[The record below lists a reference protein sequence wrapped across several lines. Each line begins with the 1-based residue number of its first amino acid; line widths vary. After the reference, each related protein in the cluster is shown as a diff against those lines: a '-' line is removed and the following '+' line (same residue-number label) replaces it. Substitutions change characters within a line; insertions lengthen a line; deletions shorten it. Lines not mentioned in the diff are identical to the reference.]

1 MTIMSKTAELLK
13 NKLNSDNGVND
24 SLPLDKYVVQMPKDY
39 LLDTAHDLGI
49 RTKTSDNKAELAVK
63 IREHIMEPQNLERML
78 LTLSDE
84 EMDLFELIAASPG
97 VTLKPEEIYFEHE
110 VFYSLVFTNTAKHSF
125 VPSEVVTLYNEINRS
140 ELQNKRKQAQWILA
154 VADDILDF
162 YYGYMPLE
170 KFCRLC
176 RRKADPSITPDEV
189 PGILKAIPWYAKDF
203 LFRDGNILGSVLL
216 DDEKDYRAVQKMHA
230 GKSCYIIRES
240 EIEEVLEYGYPYREA
255 HYTQLRKWLQ
265 KYHGEVDTDRLISRL
280 HKRIAL
286 GHKSQYVFRVF
297 EDEGIEFTEKELDD
311 LLPIMQAVNN
321 NTRMLCNCG
330 HTPAE
335 LSTREKDNLISFPFG
350 LK

>member
-1 MTIMSKTAELLK
+1 
-13 NKLNSDNGVND
+13 
-24 SLPLDKYVVQMPKDY
+24 
-39 LLDTAHDLGI
+39 
-49 RTKTSDNKAELAVK
+49 
-63 IREHIMEPQNLERML
+63 
-78 LTLSDE
+78 
-84 EMDLFELIAASPG
+84 
-97 VTLKPEEIYFEHE
+97 
-110 VFYSLVFTNTAKHSF
+110 
-125 VPSEVVTLYNEINRS
+125 
-140 ELQNKRKQAQWILA
+140 
-154 VADDILDF
+154 
-162 YYGYMPLE
+162 MPLE

-335 LSTREKDNLISFPFG
+335 LSTREKDNLIPFPFG